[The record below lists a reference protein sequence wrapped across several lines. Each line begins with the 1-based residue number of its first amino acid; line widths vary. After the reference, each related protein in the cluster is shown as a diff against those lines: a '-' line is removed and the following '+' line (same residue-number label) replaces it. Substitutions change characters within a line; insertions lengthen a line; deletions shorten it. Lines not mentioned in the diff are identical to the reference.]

1 MPEHQGGPFL
11 QMAVLCEKVLR
22 EADGVLSLI
31 RIVDRFIVSGPQREM
46 VPLPMRFT
54 AVVAFKSGF
63 FRGKYLVKLKPQSP
77 SGKVLTEQE
86 FPLLFEGEDRGAL
99 LVCEVG
105 LMVQEEGLYWID
117 VILED
122 QVATRIP
129 LRILYLRAGPTPPP
143 ET

>member
-1 MPEHQGGPFL
+1 MPEEQGGPFL

-31 RIVDRFIVSGPQREM
+31 RIVDRVTISGAGREM
-46 VPLPMRFT
+46 PQSPVRLT
-54 AVVAFKSGF
+54 AAVAFKSGF
-63 FRGKYLVKLKPQSP
+63 AQGKYTVKLRPQRP
-77 SGKVLTEQE
+77 SGKVLAELE
-86 FPLLFEGEDRGAL
+86 FPLLFEGNERGAGI
-99 LVCEVG
+99 VADIT

-117 VILED
+117 VLLED

-129 LRILYLRAGPTPPP
+129 LRILYLRAGPAPPP